1 MYPTKVRMNITLPE
15 PLARELEEIAGQR
28 NRSEFIAEALE
39 LKIKDIRRQRLN
51 KLLVEGYRENRQEA
65 AAISKEFEAADLE
78 GWGEE

>member
-1 MYPTKVRMNITLPE
+1 MYPNKVRMNITLPE

-65 AAISKEFEAADLE
+65 AALSKEFEAADLE

>member
-1 MYPTKVRMNITLPE
+1 MYPNKVRMNITLPE